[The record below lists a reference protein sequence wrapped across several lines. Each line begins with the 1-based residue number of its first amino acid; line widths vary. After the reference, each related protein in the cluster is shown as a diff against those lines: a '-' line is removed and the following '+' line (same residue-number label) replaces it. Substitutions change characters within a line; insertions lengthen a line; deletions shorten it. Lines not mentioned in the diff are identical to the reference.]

1 MNALRRSFFIVFA
14 ILFLSRPGAAAPA
27 WMPLEPPSPEVKR
40 ALCALI
46 DGDDVWVGYE
56 NGGLVRCDEWGRV
69 KLRLTTA
76 EKLPGNSVTALAK
89 REKDL
94 LIGTS
99 DGLARRDEFGA
110 MKVYT
115 TDNGLPDNGITCLAA
130 HDGAVFAGTMKG
142 LVRLRGEA
150 FDVLTEERGLPSNHV
165 TALCSSPL
173 GLLAGTTKG
182 WAVIRGDAIEA
193 HTPERDGLAFEWISA
208 IAYYRQRPSKAG
220 LSSTLEDWIVL
231 GTAGG
236 GLLRW
241 SGGSYIPYTADEGG
255 PGSSWVTALVWQSNT
270 SQLWVGTRE
279 GAAVLHLLPDLGGN
293 AWQSISARDSGL
305 PSDEITALAVEGR
318 DEAIHDYELMNA
330 SGLPQL
336 RGSGSCPCATCTALI
351 AAGGKKACPD
361 CHAQPPVIS
370 PRTIQREMTW
380 AAFCTPEGAARYT
393 HKEIPH
399 IGQGN
404 FYAYLVN
411 QGSEVVGMA
420 DASSIWAGI
429 RPPAVGGCFL
439 HAFSRTAARF
449 DPWPNLPGDLT
460 FNKEINTL
468 GVSPEGF
475 PVAGSSGLGGGLAL
489 LDSQSD
495 VWYFFRAKHGLSD
508 TNVTATFR
516 DGTGLL
522 VGTGG
527 PAGMS
532 GSIFR
537 LREGKF
543 ERLPSDGLPSTAM
556 AAGNA
561 LFPSPVT
568 VIRAEADRIYVGT
581 KASGLYIWNGAAWT
595 RMNSLATKAL
605 SDDAIQALA
614 VKRGVLYV
622 GTKKGLDVFAGDQ
635 TQHVDVTYY
644 GSYSNDV
651 QALLLDE
658 TQNDTDQLVF
668 WIGTANGITRLSMF
682 QGVMKHGGKSP
693 VIVDSVMKPMFWPS
707 EPPQAVP
714 VAAWS
719 WPGNPNVG
727 ALDVCPF
734 DGLPGN
740 RVNGLAIDDLNL
752 WIPTDNGLAR
762 LRK

>member
-1 MNALRRSFFIVFA
+1 MNRLTRFLFS
-14 ILFLSRPGAAAPA
+14 LFLILHSAVSCPA
-27 WMPLEPPSPEVKR
+27 SPTWMPLEPPAPDTRR
-40 ALCALI
+40 ALSALI
-46 DGDDVWVGYE
+46 DGDDVWIGYE
-56 NGGLVRCDEWGRV
+56 GGGLVRCDEWGRV
-69 KLRLTTA
+69 KLRLTA
-76 EKLPGNSVTALAK
+76 EGKLPGNSVTALAK
-89 REKDL
+89 LDKEL

-115 TDNGLPDNGITCLAA
+115 TDNGLPDNGITCLVA

-142 LVRLRGEA
+142 LVRLRGDR

-173 GLLAGTTKG
+173 GLLAATTKG

-208 IAYYRQRPSKAG
+208 IAYYRQRPLKTG
-220 LSSTLEDWIVL
+220 MSSALEDWVVL

-241 SGGSYIPYTADEGG
+241 SGGSYIPYAPDEGG
-255 PGSSWVTALVWQSNT
+255 PGSTWITALAWQQNT

-279 GAAVLHLLPDLGGN
+279 GAAIQNLIPDLGGN
-293 AWQSISARDSGL
+293 LWQSISARDSGL
-305 PSDEITALAVEGR
+305 PSDEIIALAVEGR

-336 RGSGSCPCATCTALI
+336 RGSGSCPCATCTLLI
-351 AAGGKKACPD
+351 SAGGKKACPD
-361 CHAQPPVIS
+361 CHARPPVIK
-370 PRTIQREMTW
+370 PRTIHRELTW
-380 AAFCTPEGAARYT
+380 AVFCTPEGAARYT
-393 HKEIPH
+393 HREIPH

-411 QGSEVVGMA
+411 QGSDVVGMA
-420 DASSIWAGI
+420 DASTVWAGI
-429 RPPAVGGCFL
+429 RPPAFGGGFL
-439 HAFSRTAARF
+439 HAFNRTAARF
-449 DPWPNLPGDLT
+449 EPWPNLPSDLS
-460 FNKEINTL
+460 FNPQITTL
-468 GVSPEGF
+468 GITPDGF
-475 PVAGSSGLGGGLAL
+475 PVAGSAGQTGGLAL
-489 LDSQSD
+489 LDSQND
-495 VWYFFRAKHGLSD
+495 VWHYFRARDGLTD
-508 TNVTATFR
+508 TNVTTTFR
-516 DGTGLL
+516 DATTLL

-532 GSIFR
+532 GSVFR
-537 LREGKF
+537 LQDGRF
-543 ERLPSDGLPSTAM
+543 ERLPSDGLPSTPAV
-556 AAGNA
+556 AGNA

-568 VIRAEADRIYVGT
+568 VIRAEADRVYVGT
-581 KASGLYIWNGAAWT
+581 KSSGIYIWNGATWT

-605 SDDAIQALA
+605 SDDEILSLA

-635 TQHVDVTYY
+635 AQHIDVTYY
-644 GSYSNDV
+644 GCYSNEV
-651 QALLLDE
+651 QALLFDE
-658 TQNDTDQLVF
+658 TENDTDRLVF
-668 WIGTANGITRLSMF
+668 WIGTANGITRLSLF
-682 QGVMKHGGKSP
+682 QAVMQHGGKSP
-693 VIVDSVMKPMFWPS
+693 VIVDSVMKPMLWPS
-707 EPPQAVP
+707 DPPQTVP

-727 ALDVCPF
+727 MLDVCPF

-740 RVNGLAIDDLNL
+740 RVNALIIDDLSL
-752 WIPTDNGLAR
+752 WISTDNGLAR